1 MTEEHDGMIRVS
13 KPYQRLL
20 IEACKKKGATQKGGN
35 QIGIMLYAMVE
46 AEMTEEEVEEAM
58 KGKTE

>member
-1 MTEEHDGMIRVS
+1 MDNDKRVRVS
-13 KPYQRLL
+13 EPYQRLL
-20 IEACKKKGATQKGGN
+20 IEACKKKGATQKGAN

-58 KGKTE
+58 KGENK